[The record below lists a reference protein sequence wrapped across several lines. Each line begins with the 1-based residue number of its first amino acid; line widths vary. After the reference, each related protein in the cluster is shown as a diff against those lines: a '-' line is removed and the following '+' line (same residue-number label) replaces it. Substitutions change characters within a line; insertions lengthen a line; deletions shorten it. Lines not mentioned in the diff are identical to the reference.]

1 MSEYEGDQDDVVGY
15 ISIKDYAYDES
26 NPLHFGYFEEDEED
40 QSNLRLANTKSV
52 LLPDEYVVNRK
63 AVAIY
68 PFAPENDNELEL
80 KEGDVVYISYKHG
93 QGWLV
98 AENHDRSRT
107 GLVPEEYVSLLDED
121 EDNEEHESPRP
132 FYLTQMITQSMSR
145 NPDDEW
151 EDMAEEEDTE
161 ESRPE
166 GVPEQNSEG
175 GIDKSVAED
184 SNTARQQTGASTLN
198 SLGKSEDDREKPPA
212 ETEVTKLE
220 NDIKERLEL

>member
-80 KEGDVVYISYKHG
+80 KEGDVVYISYKPVSYTHLDSSNSYAIG
-93 QGWLV
+93 NSSYDKIPPCFLV
-98 AENHDRSRT
+98 WS
-107 GLVPEEYVSLLDED
+107 SF
-121 EDNEEHESPRP
+121 SSSK
-132 FYLTQMITQSMSR
+132 FCF
-145 NPDDEW
+145 
-151 EDMAEEEDTE
+151 
-161 ESRPE
+161 
-166 GVPEQNSEG
+166 
-175 GIDKSVAED
+175 K
-184 SNTARQQTGASTLN
+184 TL
-198 SLGKSEDDREKPPA
+198 
-212 ETEVTKLE
+212 
-220 NDIKERLEL
+220 